1 MTTTFNHRLA
11 ATTMCIA
18 LAATAITACGDDTA
32 ASSSE
37 TTTADPQTARPSTTS
52 PATVAAP
59 ATSAVSTTST
69 APPSTDDERWRQ
81 EAAAVCAAYTAAL
94 PSVPAPEAVGWVQFV
109 ATWRDLHDRLPSLAS
124 IAYPADLRTPPVDV
138 PAVMQQ
144 ADGLLARAETAAAAG
159 DDAAADSS
167 IGEYLS
173 LLEHAAALVTVGG
186 AECGDPTRAANASL
200 NVPIPDVHQ
209 VSTGFGSVWASRQ
222 VAWGD
227 VVRVDP
233 ASGEVLA
240 SIDVGATPVRSQPA
254 DGRMIVRTADAYVAI
269 DPATNTV
276 VATLAKADVGP
287 AANRSWAVDGAM
299 WICDGQ
305 RLHRYDP
312 ATFMPTGTV
321 IELGIDCGNVFAT
334 PDLVVAWN
342 YNEDPGPS
350 GIAAA
355 VFIDP
360 ATNQVLATTPLPA
373 DATVPIVLDDAVFFP
388 GSMATTNAV
397 VDRSTWTVTATP
409 DYGRELGNGPTS
421 DGRSIYVIADDKD
434 VLVIDARTYEQTDVI
449 EPLTIFDHLN
459 ALAAGPGALWV
470 ATGTAGILQRFDI
483 P

>member
-1 MTTTFNHRLA
+1 MSTTFNHRLSA
-11 ATTMCIA
+11 AAACIA
-18 LAATAITACGDDTA
+18 LAATAITGCGDDTA
-32 ASSSE
+32 TSSSE
-37 TTTADPQTARPSTTS
+37 TTSERQPARPSTTS
-52 PATVAAP
+52 PSTAVP
-59 ATSAVSTTST
+59 ATTAAEPTTTT
-69 APPSTDDERWRQ
+69 APPSTVDDSWRK
-81 EAAAVCAAYTAAL
+81 EAAAVCAAYSAAL
-94 PSVPAPEAVGWVQFV
+94 PSVPAPETVGWAGFV
-109 ATWRDLHDRLPSLAS
+109 AAWRDLHDRLPSLAT
-124 IAYPADLRTPPVDV
+124 IDYPAGLRTPPVDV
-138 PAVMQQ
+138 PAVMGQ

-159 DDAAADSS
+159 DDATADNS

-173 LLEHAAALVTVGG
+173 LIEHAAALVTVGG
-186 AECGDPTRAANASL
+186 AACGDRARAANASL
-200 NVPIPDVHQ
+200 NVPVPDVHQ

-222 VAWGD
+222 AAWGN

-233 ASGEVLA
+233 TSGDVLA
-240 SIDVGATPVRSQPA
+240 TIDVGATPVRSQPA

-276 VATLAKADVGP
+276 VATLPKADVGP

-312 ATFMPTGTV
+312 ATFQPTGTV

-334 PDLVVAWN
+334 PHLVVAWN

-350 GIAAA
+350 GVAAA

-409 DYGRELGNGPTS
+409 DYGRELGNGPTF

-449 EPLTIFDHLN
+449 EPLTILDHLN
-459 ALAAGPGALWV
+459 ALAVSPGALWV
-470 ATGTAGILQRFDI
+470 ATGTTGILQRFDI